1 MTFLETTFLI
11 IYLMFFAFFVIGL
24 IKLSIDYKKY
34 SKERVSCSGCKLSC
48 TACNVNR
55 FNGLHR
61 LWILNY
67 F

>member
-34 SKERVSCSGCKLSC
+34 SKKEFHAQVASYLVLIA
-48 TACNVNR
+48 TLI
-55 FNGLHR
+55 GL
-61 LWILNY
+61 IAY
-67 F
+67 IVYGS

>member
-34 SKERVSCSGCKLSC
+34 SKKEFHALVASYLVLL
-48 TACNVNR
+48 AMLI
-55 FNGLHR
+55 GLMAY
-61 LWILNY
+61 IVY
-67 F
+67 GS